1 MLDMS
6 QDFRLFMIGPMGSG
20 KSTVGRVL
28 ANLLG
33 CSFVDSDAEIEAR
46 CGADIPWIFDVEGEV
61 GFRRREAAVLSDL
74 AKRSRVVIATG
85 GGAVTTAGN
94 RELMSEKG
102 IVVYLD
108 VSIEQQL
115 KRTGSG
121 EGRPLLAQGD
131 REATLKKLM
140 LERKPL
146 YEELADMIVSAS
158 SGNARKVARHIQEQL
173 SARSL
178 LPPVTD

>member
-1 MLDMS
+1 MDAQNIFLVGLMAV
-6 QDFRLFMIGPMGSG
+6 G
-20 KSTVGRVL
+20 KSTVGRQL
-28 ANLLG
+28 ADALTMPFFDADHEVERRAG
-33 CSFVDSDAEIEAR
+33 AEIS
-46 CGADIPWIFDVEGEV
+46 WIFDVEGEV
-61 GFRRREAAVLSDL
+61 GFRRREATVLSDL

-131 REATLKKLM
+131 REATLQKLM
-140 LERKPL
+140 MERKPL
-146 YEELADMIVSAS
+146 YEELADMIISAS
-158 SGNARKVARHIQEQL
+158 SGNARTGSRHMQEQL

>member
-1 MLDMS
+1 
-6 QDFRLFMIGPMGSG
+6 
-20 KSTVGRVL
+20 
-28 ANLLG
+28 
-33 CSFVDSDAEIEAR
+33 
-46 CGADIPWIFDVEGEV
+46 
-61 GFRRREAAVLSDL
+61 
-74 AKRSRVVIATG
+74 
-85 GGAVTTAGN
+85 
-94 RELMSEKG
+94 MSERG

-131 REATLKKLM
+131 REATLKNLM
-140 LERKPL
+140 TERKPL